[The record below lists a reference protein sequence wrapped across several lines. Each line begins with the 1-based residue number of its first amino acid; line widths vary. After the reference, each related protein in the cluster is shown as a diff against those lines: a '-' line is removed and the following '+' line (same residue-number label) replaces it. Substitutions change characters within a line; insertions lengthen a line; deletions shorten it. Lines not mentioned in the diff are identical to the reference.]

1 MHLPSLPRLGLAHLC
16 LHRFCLAALVCL
28 LPGSGPVPKLEHL
41 VVIHTN
47 DLHGQVLPRPAT
59 WLEREGAP
67 PDCGGLERLAA
78 CIESLRSEAREA
90 GLPVLVVDAGDWFQ
104 GTPEG
109 RLDRGRGYLRA
120 LAELEYDGLAVG
132 NHDLDHGPE
141 VLAGHLR
148 SVRLPA
154 LLANARSRDGS
165 PLPGTEPYRIVRRGG
180 LRIALVG
187 LGSVHTPRMT
197 RAGADELLWRE
208 PADVLAELQVELEGK
223 VDWIQ
228 PITHQGVGAD
238 RELAR
243 AHPELDLIVG
253 GHSHSLLRHG
263 LREGQTLIV
272 QAGSGATA
280 VGRVDLWFDPR
291 TKRVVKST
299 ATLIQLYDPPDPRFA
314 RTDVRSAC
322 ERLVR
327 RSGKHMDKVVGHL
340 TAPLV
345 RGRDRTASS
354 PAGNLVSDLMRAHAA
369 ADVALLGRSAL
380 RADLP
385 AGPVTRRALF
395 SFLPFDDQ
403 LLHLSL
409 TGAEL
414 LEVLRAAVE
423 DEGRSGLAVSGLTL
437 ELRRGRGKSRLTGA
451 RVGEVP
457 LDPGQTY
464 RVVID
469 SFTASGGSRESPLGR
484 ARRRGRDSPHLRE
497 LVERAFDGGRLTPS
511 RENRFRRAR

>member
-1 MHLPSLPRLGLAHLC
+1 MHSYSLR
-16 LHRFCLAALVCL
+16 RFCLSALVL
-28 LPGSGPVPKLEHL
+28 LVPGSGAPPELDHL

-59 WLEREGAP
+59 WLEGEGAP

-78 CIESLRSEAREA
+78 CVESLRSEARQA

-109 RLDRGRGYLRA
+109 RLDRGRGYLRL
-120 LAELEYDGLAVG
+120 LAKLEYDALAVG
-132 NHDLDHGPE
+132 NHDLDHGPD

-148 SVRLPA
+148 AVRLPA
-154 LLANARSRDGS
+154 LLANARLRDGS
-165 PLPGTEPYRIVRRGG
+165 RIPGTQPYRIVRRGN

-197 RAGADELLWRE
+197 RAGAQKLVWRE
-208 PADVLAELQVELEGK
+208 PAEVLSEITAELAGR
-223 VDWIQ
+223 VDWIL

-263 LREGQTLIV
+263 VREGKTLVV

-291 TKRVVKST
+291 TKRVVKSK
-299 ATLIQLYDPPDPRFA
+299 ASLIQLYDLPDPRFA
-314 RTDVRSAC
+314 RADLRSAC

-327 RSGKHMDKVVGHL
+327 RSGKRMDEVVGHL

-345 RGRDRTASS
+345 RGRERTASS
-354 PAGNLVSDLMRAHAA
+354 SAGNLVSDLMRAHAGA
-369 ADVALLGRSAL
+369 QVALLGRSGL

-395 SFLPFDDQ
+395 SFLPFDDH

-423 DEGRSGLAVSGLTL
+423 DEGGSGFALSGLTL
-437 ELRRGRGKSRLTGA
+437 ELRRGRGKPRLAGA
-451 RVGEVP
+451 AVGGTA
-457 LDPGQTY
+457 LDPEHTY

-469 SFTASGGSRESPLGR
+469 SFSAGGGARKGPLGR
-484 ARRRGRDSPHLRE
+484 ARRRGRDSPLLRE

-511 RENRFRRAR
+511 RENRFRRVR